1 MEDVM
6 ETCWIDSVTM
16 CGRGY
21 KCNECPKDKEH
32 KLKNIGSILGGNETL
47 IREHEPALNAKR

>member
-16 CGRGY
+16 CPFGY
-21 KCNECPKDKEH
+21 KCEKCPKNLENKENSQE
-32 KLKNIGSILGGNETL
+32 KIEDINNI
-47 IREHEPALNAKR
+47 

>member
-16 CGRGY
+16 CPRGY
-21 KCNECPKDKEH
+21 KCESCPKA
-32 KLKNIGSILGGNETL
+32 NE
-47 IREHEPALNAKR
+47 EKK

>member
-16 CGRGY
+16 CPIGY
-21 KCNECPKDKEH
+21 KCESCLKE
-32 KLKNIGSILGGNETL
+32 KEYKELKE
-47 IREHEPALNAKR
+47 K

>member
-16 CGRGY
+16 CPRGY
-21 KCNECPKDKEH
+21 KCESCPKA
-32 KLKNIGSILGGNETL
+32 LKNKEV
-47 IREHEPALNAKR
+47 EEDEA

>member
-21 KCNECPKDKEH
+21 KCESCPKNKEYIEDKDKSE
-32 KLKNIGSILGGNETL
+32 
-47 IREHEPALNAKR
+47 

>member
-16 CGRGY
+16 CSRGY
-21 KCNECPKDKEH
+21 KCETCPKSIEFEINAEKAS
-32 KLKNIGSILGGNETL
+32 KLEKKGENLANISL
-47 IREHEPALNAKR
+47 KK

>member
-16 CGRGY
+16 CARGY
-21 KCNECPKDKEH
+21 KCESCPKNKEYQE
-32 KLKNIGSILGGNETL
+32 LKIE
-47 IREHEPALNAKR
+47 K